1 MTIIE
6 VETTGGILSVIMTG
20 IAVTILTATTPT
32 ATVPI
37 TTILTATIL
46 PEGVAE
52 DLGMETETG
61 VGMLAT
67 EEVVEE
73 DLADEVLGE
82 EETAGR

>member
-6 VETTGGILSVIMTG
+6 GEITAVILSVIMTG

-46 PEGVAE
+46 PEGVTE
-52 DLGMETETG
+52 DLGMEMETEAG
-61 VGMLAT
+61 VLAT

-73 DLADEVLGE
+73 DLADEVMGE